1 MKKIDYFISNY
12 NKLSE
17 ILICPFCSEKLN
29 FCNNSLKC
37 TNNHTFNISKK
48 GTTILY
54 KTSKLKQDKIYNKN
68 LFTNRRNFINN
79 GFYDELHNKICNIIQ
94 DRENQKILDMGSGEG
109 THDYKIL
116 KKLNNNNLQMIGI
129 DLSKDGIDL
138 YNDYINDNTIGIVS
152 DLNNVLIKDKSID
165 VILNILSPSNENEM
179 LRLLKPDG
187 IIIKVTP
194 KKQYL
199 YELRDILNIKEYENE
214 NIIFDNINK
223 KYEIIEKDEY
233 IKTFKLDDKTFNYL
247 INMTPLLNNYNEIP
261 KIDKITIALN
271 IYVLKKKNNYN
282 RL

>member
-1 MKKIDYFISNY
+1 MKKINYFISNY

-37 TNNHTFNISKK
+37 INNHTFNISKK

-152 DLNNVLIKDKSID
+152 DLNNVPIKDKSID

>member
-1 MKKIDYFISNY
+1 
-12 NKLSE
+12 
-17 ILICPFCSEKLN
+17 
-29 FCNNSLKC
+29 
-37 TNNHTFNISKK
+37 
-48 GTTILY
+48 
-54 KTSKLKQDKIYNKN
+54 
-68 LFTNRRNFINN
+68 
-79 GFYDELHNKICNIIQ
+79 
-94 DRENQKILDMGSGEG
+94 MGSGEG

-116 KKLNNNNLQMIGI
+116 KKLNNNNLQIIGI

-271 IYVLKKKNNYN
+271 IYVLKMKNEK
-282 RL
+282 